1 MPDEIN
7 RPKSF
12 KEVPHGTIKSK
23 TVMYLQTSPL
33 PCYKIH
39 RPHTITMR

>member
-12 KEVPHGTIKSK
+12 NEVPHGTIKSK
-23 TVMYLQTSPL
+23 TETSPL